1 MKTVKPEHIKDNAFK
16 LISED
21 WGLLTAGNKDAYN
34 MMTVS
39 WGTMGEL
46 WNRKIV
52 IVFVRPQRYTC
63 GFMEKHDT
71 FTLGFFDEKYRD
83 ALKLCGSKSGKDID
97 KTAETGLTPV
107 INDDY
112 VYFKEARLVFVLK
125 KIYSDDLKS
134 SSFLD
139 KTIEKN
145 YPIQDYHRF
154 YIGEIIETLEN

>member
-16 LISED
+16 LISKD
-21 WGLLTAGNKDAYN
+21 WGLLTAGNKEAYN

-52 IVFVRPQRYTC
+52 IVFVRPQRYTYK
-63 GFMEKHDT
+63 FMEKHDT
-71 FTLGFFDEKYRD
+71 FTLSFFNDKYRD
-83 ALKLCGSKSGKDID
+83 ALKLCGSKSGKDIN

-107 INDDY
+107 MNDDY
-112 VYFKEARLVFVLK
+112 VYFKEARMTFVLK
-125 KIYSDDLKS
+125 KIYYDDLKS
-134 SSFLD
+134 EHFLD
-139 KTIEKN
+139 KTIENN

-154 YIGEIIETLEN
+154 YIGEIIGTLV